1 MIYEKPELLV
11 EVVLG
16 NDCSEVL
23 NFEAARGGCSTDSHS
38 KPDCADG
45 SSTDHF
51 SV

>member
-16 NDCSEVL
+16 NDYSEVL
-23 NFEAARGGCSTDSHS
+23 NFKTIREDCSTDSYS
-38 KPDCADG
+38 KPDCAAE